1 MKKKSIIAIVAIALV
16 GVVVAIIGLLLSED
30 GSFLEGLFS
39 GGGDGGADLDLDLD
53 LDADTDVSESVI
65 RVADNATEIGMAT
78 AESHTRNRAAD
89 AVGFISAVD
98 IATSDA
104 MSQSGEK
111 KKKNRLEQIKKFFT
125 KELV

>member
-1 MKKKSIIAIVAIALV
+1 MKKKSIIAIIAIALI
-16 GVVVAIIGLLLSED
+16 GAVVAIIGLLLSED

-39 GGGDGGADLDLDLD
+39 GGGDGGADLDLDSNLD
-53 LDADTDVSESVI
+53 SDTDVSESVI

-89 AVGFISAVD
+89 AVGFISSADV
-98 IATSDA
+98 ATSDV
-104 MSQSGEK
+104 MSEKEEK
-111 KKKNRLEQIKKFFT
+111 KKNSRLEQIKKFFT